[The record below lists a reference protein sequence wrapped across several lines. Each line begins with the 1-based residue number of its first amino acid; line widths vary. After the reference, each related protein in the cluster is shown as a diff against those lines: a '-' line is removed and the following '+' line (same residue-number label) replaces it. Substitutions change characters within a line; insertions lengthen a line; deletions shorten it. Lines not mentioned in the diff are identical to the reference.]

1 MNEKK
6 TSEVLINNLN
16 TFMREMGISRN
27 QLAKDTDV
35 HPATLCRWL
44 KGQREISFKYLDKLS
59 LKIGINSTKLID
71 PKLKIKVEKR
81 LVIT

>member
-1 MNEKK
+1 
-6 TSEVLINNLN
+6 
-16 TFMREMGISRN
+16 MREMGISRN

-35 HPATLCRWL
+35 HPATLGRWL
-44 KGQREISFKYLDKLS
+44 KGQREISFKHLDKLS
-59 LKIGINSTKLID
+59 LKIGISANKLID